1 MNSALRYRNWSLRTK
16 FAVLLIAA
24 SLVPSVLTAWISLR
38 EMQAARIQD
47 TQRSLVARAEQLSH
61 ELDSIN
67 AGYLASLQ
75 RVAYQPAISQFCLSS
90 GAARDAARPQVR
102 GMFEAFPKSDRKI
115 RALAL
120 FDHQGIV
127 EVSTDANI
135 VGGDFSRRHSV
146 KTALLGQKMVADIY
160 VSTSGGSAIPTV
172 GYLVPVPGA
181 RGEVACVLALWLH
194 ADVVWDVLK
203 AANGKVGPESFA
215 ALYDRYG
222 IRIGHSFRQDMVFRP
237 AGALNTELIDELV
250 ATARFGAGT
259 EALVRDVRD
268 FPEQFQLARLD
279 TPSAAVFHGY
289 SPANR
294 TWNYGVASRM
304 ASVPWTVFYLTPEAP
319 LQREFANL
327 ARRNV
332 LLFLL
337 IIAGAIAAGAAFA
350 TTIVRPIMALR
361 EATRAVAKGDV
372 DVRVPIRRK
381 DELGHLAENFNDMTE
396 KIQLQAVDIQAS
408 HDALRQ
414 YADELEVANKDLDAF
429 TFSVSHDLRSPL
441 AVVNGFSSLLGKR
454 LTDSADDKAMHYLT
468 RIRNSTLVM
477 EELIEGLLR
486 LSRIGRQPLQMQEV
500 NIREVIEEVAEEL
513 RQVGALNHAFVIEIA
528 PAEETAWADKVLVRQ
543 VFANLLSNAAKFSA
557 KADNPAITV
566 TSGEKDGMQ
575 VYSVRDNGPG
585 FAPEKAELLF
595 QPFKRLHTAEEFAGV
610 GLGLS
615 IVERIVHKHG
625 GKVWAS
631 AGIGRGAV
639 FRFTLA
645 RREAGPPVA

>member
-1 MNSALRYRNWSLRTK
+1 MNIALRYRNWSLRTK

-24 SLVPSVLTAWISLR
+24 SLVPSALTAWISLR
-38 EMQAARIQD
+38 EMQAARVQD

-75 RVAYQPAISQFCLSS
+75 RVAYQPAVNAFCLAGDTSRQAS
-90 GAARDAARPQVR
+90 RSQVR
-102 GMFEAFPKSDRKI
+102 GMFDAFPKSDGNV
-115 RALAL
+115 RAMAL
-120 FDHQGIV
+120 FNHQGIV
-127 EVSTDANI
+127 EVSTDDDI
-135 VGGDFSRRHSV
+135 VGQDFSRRHSV
-146 KTALLGQKMVADIY
+146 KTALLGRKMVSDIY
-160 VSTSGGSAIPTV
+160 VSTSGESAVPTV
-172 GYLVPVPGA
+172 GYLVPVLGPRA
-181 RGEVACVLALWLH
+181 EVACVLALWLR

-237 AGALNTELIDELV
+237 AGELNRELVDELV
-250 ATARFGAGT
+250 ATSRFGTDTQVLLG
-259 EALVRDVRD
+259 DVRD
-268 FPEQFQLARLD
+268 FPEQFQLARID
-279 TPSAAVFHGY
+279 SPTAAVFHGY

-319 LQREFANL
+319 LQLEFAKL
-327 ARRNV
+327 ARKNV
-332 LLFLL
+332 LLFLA

-350 TTIVRPIMALR
+350 TTIVRPIIALR
-361 EATRAVAKGDV
+361 QATRAVAKGDAG
-372 DVRVPIRRK
+372 VRVPIRRR

-396 KIQLQAVDIQAS
+396 KIQLQAGHIRAS
-408 HDALRQ
+408 HDELRK
-414 YADELEVANKDLDAF
+414 YADDLEVANKDLDAF

-441 AVVNGFSSLLGKR
+441 AVVNGFSTLLGKR

-468 RIRNSTLVM
+468 RIRNSTMVM
-477 EELIEGLLR
+477 EELIDGLLR

-500 NIREVIEEVAEEL
+500 NIREVIEDVADEL
-513 RQVGALNHAFVIEIA
+513 RQLGALDHAFVIELA
-528 PAEETAWADKVLVRQ
+528 AGEEIAWADKVLIRQ

-585 FAPEKAELLF
+585 FAPEKADLLF

-639 FRFTLA
+639 FRFTLE
-645 RREAGPPVA
+645 RRDAGPPAA